1 MAPAV
6 AALFA
11 IGRVSH
17 RCRIGRTL
25 TVAAESAIFGA
36 VAADFAVVAR
46 SMPMFPLV
54 PSVRPI
60 AVGREPMADFSFVF
74 LITTASSCLKLL
86 KPFPHVRVVAA
97 GD

>member
-1 MAPAV
+1 MAPADP
-6 AALFA
+6 ALIA

-17 RCRIGRTL
+17 RYRIGRKL

-36 VAADFAVVAR
+36 VAADLAVVAR
-46 SMPMFPLV
+46 SMPMFPLES
-54 PSVRPI
+54 SVRPM
-60 AVGREPMADFSFVF
+60 AVGREPIADFSFVF